1 MWSAQTHRNHDCWC
15 HLFTILVFLNTCAE
29 DVLSDPCAAKSP
41 CPDFFLENT
50 FRIMSVGQ
58 RYERSLQKPIVI
70 SRKENTHTHLQLW
83 TVKARW
89 KETADWTFQEW
100 QLKDTVA
107 DLWQRLK
114 TNSGTLKIHRV
125 WEPGR
130 EPLVYT
136 TDLIHF
142 IVSCTLLCFMQ
153 VPLMS
158 AECAIC
164 TSLSDK
170 QSQSRI

>member
-1 MWSAQTHRNHDCWC
+1 MPPLHHSGFFKHLCWRCSIRSMCSKISVSRLFLRRTPLELCQLVKDMKEVCKNLLSFQEKKTH
-15 HLFTILVFLNTCAE
+15 
-29 DVLSDPCAAKSP
+29 
-41 CPDFFLENT
+41 
-50 FRIMSVGQ
+50 
-58 RYERSLQKPIVI
+58 
-70 SRKENTHTHLQLW
+70 THTHLQLW

>member
-1 MWSAQTHRNHDCWC
+1 MVACPIRLSCSSHTPSLGTISVEILIEKIWKKFAKTHC
-15 HLFTILVFLNTCAE
+15 HC
-29 DVLSDPCAAKSP
+29 K
-41 CPDFFLENT
+41 
-50 FRIMSVGQ
+50 
-58 RYERSLQKPIVI
+58 K
-70 SRKENTHTHLQLW
+70 RKHTHTHLQLQ

-107 DLWQRLK
+107 DLWQRLRGSK

-164 TSLSDK
+164 TSLSDE
-170 QSQSRI
+170 QSQSTI